1 MRYKSKKFYNFLGGE
16 GQEYISEN
24 GKYLRSSGVRI
35 SQTTGKLRLLE
46 DVTYAEL
53 TDNVNN
59 PRCIAQDGTYVFVL
73 TYDSSASRSKLYR
86 SSDGV
91 SFSLVYTFSAT
102 FGQAHML
109 ASYGKYLVAFSVDG
123 YVATSYNSNGTGW
136 NTEVAYSF
144 SAPYSALVFGGAF
157 FVADNTSFYISVD
170 GLNYTK
176 YANIFDNPLQET
188 DLEFMAGMSGFL
200 YYIENYTLFRFEN
213 GQRVA
218 IRRFPFLA
226 RIMSLGDDMLFIFGP
241 VGSDV
246 SMFLFDGDTFTEL
259 NPLVVVGG
267 NPNFLSPLYSFGQN
281 AMFVYGDTEIYQITH
296 EGAVFRMYSL
306 PTGKVATCGVR
317 FKNSDLIS
325 TQGTA
330 NKVQIYRNYNYRTA
344 GVFETSILDEG
355 EVIPVQLI
363 LRHKPLPA
371 NTAVNV
377 YVKNN
382 YNVSWEFLFTSN
394 TAGSVKKKYNFANGY
409 GIFDFVQ
416 FEIELVTTDSAVT
429 PDDVQLEF
437 LYSPTGLENA
447 R

>member
-1 MRYKSKKFYNFLGGE
+1 MRYKSKKFSNFLGGE
-16 GQEYISEN
+16 GQEYVSEN
-24 GKYLRSSGVRI
+24 GKYFRSSGVRI

-91 SFSLVYTFSAT
+91 SFSLVFTFSVT

-109 ASYGKYLVAFSVDG
+109 ASFGKFLVAFSSDG
-123 YVATSYNSNGTGW
+123 YVATSYNSDGTGW
-136 NTEVAYSF
+136 NTEIAYSF
-144 SAPYSALVFGGAF
+144 SAPSSALAFGGSF
-157 FVADNTSFYISVD
+157 FVADNTAFYISAD

-200 YYIENYTLFRFEN
+200 YYAENYTLFRFEN
-213 GQRVA
+213 GQRVSV
-218 IRRFPFLA
+218 RRFPFLV
-226 RIMSLGDDMLFIFGP
+226 RIVPLGEDMLFIFGL
-241 VGSDV
+241 VGSDI
-246 SMFLFDGDTFTEL
+246 SMFLFDGDSFVEL
-259 NPLVVVGG
+259 NQILGAG
-267 NPNFLSPLYSFGQN
+267 NPIPLYSFGQN
-281 AMFVYGDTEIYQITH
+281 AMFVCNSTEVYQVTH
-296 EGAVFRMYSL
+296 EGAVFRMYAL
-306 PTGKVATCGVR
+306 PTGKVGTSGVR

-325 TQGTA
+325 TQGTS
-330 NKVQIYRNYNYRTA
+330 NKVRIYRNYNYRTA
-344 GVFETSILDEG
+344 GTFETPILDEG
-355 EVIPVQLI
+355 EIIPIQLI

-371 NTAVNV
+371 NTTVNV

-382 YNVSWEFLFTSN
+382 YNASWGLLLVSN
-394 TAGSVKKKYNFANGY
+394 TTGSVKKKYNFVNGY

-416 FEIELVTTDSAVT
+416 FEIELLTSDTAVS

>member
-1 MRYKSKKFYNFLGGE
+1 MRYKIKKFADFRGGE
-16 GQEYISEN
+16 GQEYMSDN
-24 GKYLRSSGVRI
+24 GKYFKSSGVRI

-73 TYDSSASRSKLYR
+73 IYDTGATRSKLYR
-86 SSDGV
+86 SSDGIN
-91 SFSLVYTFSAT
+91 FSLVYTFSAT

-109 ASYGKYLVAFSVDG
+109 ASFGKFLVAFSSDG
-123 YVATSYNSNGTGW
+123 YVATSYNSDGSGW
-136 NTEVAYSF
+136 NTEIAYPF
-144 SAPYSALVFGGAF
+144 SAPYSALAFGGSF
-157 FVADNTSFYISVD
+157 FVADNTAFYISTD
-170 GLNYTK
+170 GKNYTK

-188 DLEFMAGMSGFL
+188 DLECMAGMSGFL
-200 YYIENYTLFRFEN
+200 YYAENGTLFRFEN

-218 IRRFPFLA
+218 IRKFPFLLQL
-226 RIMSLGDDMLFIFGP
+226 MPLGDDMLFLFGL

-246 SMFLFDGDTFTEL
+246 RMFLFDGDTFMEL
-259 NPLVVVGG
+259 NPLIGVG
-267 NPNFLSPLYSFGQN
+267 NPIPLYSFGQN
-281 AMFVYGDTEIYQITH
+281 GMFVCNSTEVYQVTH

-306 PTGKVATCGVR
+306 PSGKVGTSGVR
-317 FKNSDLIS
+317 FKNSDLVS

-330 NKVQIYRNYNYRTA
+330 NKVRIYRNYNYRTA
-344 GVFETSILDEG
+344 GTFETPIIDEG
-355 EVIPVQLI
+355 EIIPIQLI

-371 NTAVNV
+371 NTAINV

-382 YNVSWEFLFTSN
+382 YNASWGLLLVSN
-394 TAGSVKKKYNFANGY
+394 TTGSVKKKYNFANGY

-416 FEIELVTTDSAVT
+416 FEIELTTSDSAVT

-447 R
+447 K